1 MGYSPCDCKESD
13 TTERIQLGSREY
25 AWVVGEERAGT
36 EQQPAGSGQCFS
48 LLNPT
53 HPPTGSI
60 LLNSGAVG
68 IREESFGSF
77 QITSPEITFRD
88 PYAI

>member
-1 MGYSPCDCKESD
+1 MG
-13 TTERIQLGSREY
+13 R
-25 AWVVGEERAGT
+25 GEERAGT
-36 EQQPAGSGQCFS
+36 EQQPVGSGQCFS

-68 IREESFGSF
+68 IREESFVLFKSLP
-77 QITSPEITFRD
+77 QR
-88 PYAI
+88 